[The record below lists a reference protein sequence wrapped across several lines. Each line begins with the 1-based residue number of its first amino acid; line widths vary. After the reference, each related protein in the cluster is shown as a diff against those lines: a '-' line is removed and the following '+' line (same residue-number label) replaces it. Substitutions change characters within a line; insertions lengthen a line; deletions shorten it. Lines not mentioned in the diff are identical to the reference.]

1 MNIDF
6 EVLKYKLKQL
16 GMAETLNLL
25 VYVYYT
31 PKVATERRKQVFAS
45 VDQLIKNI
53 EERKRID
60 EAIEIEKE
68 ILRESHTIQSA

>member
-6 EVLKYKLKQL
+6 EVLKYKLKKL
-16 GMAETLNLL
+16 EMAETLNLL

-31 PKVATERRKQVFAS
+31 PKVTPERRKQVFAS

>member
-6 EVLKYKLKQL
+6 EVLKYKLKKL
-16 GMAETLNLL
+16 EMAETLNLL

-31 PKVATERRKQVFAS
+31 PKVATQRRRQVFAI
-45 VDQLIKNI
+45 VEQLVKNT

-60 EAIEIEKE
+60 EAIQIEKE
-68 ILRESHTIQSA
+68 ILRESHTTQVV